1 MKQGLHWL
9 RSHRYI
15 RWVLW
20 GCFSLSCVILT
31 AIAAP
36 TFEAQYTITQRA
48 DFNQISHYPP
58 QQTPPRDRYRPVGA
72 WVGRLILP
80 PPEQRTDQSDWVWL
94 EVYHAP
100 DRDLI
105 GQRLRLEWSPDP
117 AVQQYVAAVTRDV
130 KFSAAIATSQKKGN
144 LHPDRLNGRSRVGPL
159 QSLAGAHPVDDVTVT
174 LDTANILRQ
183 AGTSPR
189 VQIETDPVLTTGRF
203 YGLVKI
209 LAVAPTQNPAFI
221 PPDCP
226 GPAPCPSELFQ
237 VQHYQAAT
245 GQFDGAVET
254 IRVPQQPRDG
264 IGVFVSTP
272 RDLDKSPVGKS
283 GWYIYGAPDKSGL
296 FTVQALKPRALV
308 QLRPQ
313 EILRDEAKG
322 LDYINYEN
330 WHDTE
335 KLEGT
340 LQTVLVDPT
349 DLPMTAPV
357 DPSAARPMDRPASTN
372 APGNPDAGAIATPQA
387 DWQSQWSEGQR
398 ALVMHLFGGRGGKS
412 GEAPAFGTVTG
423 HFSYGVATVQR
434 QPLTQQLEWNIR
446 YQQVYATN
454 VEGFIS
460 GTNDWTAYMGD
471 LRRGWLYT
479 RPVAD
484 VLVKLDIIEDYDF
497 GSDRISPLQE
507 FSRQLQV
514 INARYRS
521 GDGSGAAVVTP
532 ATSCVQDS
540 NQALFA
546 TVQQVR
552 HRVANSPAIQSWL
565 AAHPQDPTTA
575 RFQRLIKL
583 GDEVEKQLMPLGIV
597 REDWKSNSDALSGT
611 EIRDRTFR
619 RTNAEGTEN
628 LLAALTSWR
637 TILPRQT
644 QDELSILFLRHG
656 AKLWFLR
663 TNQVGGHNPDI
674 FPIAPTKAFGRWA
687 IPGTPISIIA
697 VILTRILGAINLP
710 AFTDWLI
717 AIAALLIYG
726 AIALP
731 LGFSQ
736 GFLYRQVWKA
746 SRRDY
751 FRMGLKLLFVPALV
765 EEFVFRVLLLP
776 YPQAATWLMWSLW
789 AIFGLILFV
798 IYHPVNAKTFYKP
811 GDPTFCDRR
820 FLSLAALLG
829 VTCTIT
835 YGLTGSLLLIVL
847 IHWLVV
853 LVWLLGLGGMERLH
867 PPPGVALADG

>member
-9 RSHRYI
+9 GSHRYI
-15 RWVLW
+15 RWIW
-20 GCFSLSCVILT
+20 RSCFILSCVLLT
-31 AIAAP
+31 AIATPA
-36 TFEAQYTITQRA
+36 FEAQYTITQRA
-48 DFNQISHYPP
+48 SFNQIGHYPP
-58 QQTPPRDRYRPVGA
+58 QQTPPRDRYRPTGA

-80 PPEQRTDQSDWVWL
+80 PPPSQADPDDWVWL

-117 AVQQYVAAVTRDV
+117 AIRQYVAAVTRDV
-130 KFSAAIATSQKKGN
+130 KFTDAITTSQQKGN
-144 LHPDRLNGRSRVGPL
+144 LHPDRLNGRSQVGPL
-159 QSLAGAHPVDDVTVT
+159 QSLAGAHPVDDVTII
-174 LDTANILRQ
+174 LDTANVIQ
-183 AGTSPR
+183 QPGTSPR
-189 VQIETDPVLTTGRF
+189 VQIETDPILATGRF
-203 YGLVKI
+203 YGLVNI
-209 LAVAPTQNPAFI
+209 MATVPTQNSALI

-226 GPAPCPSELFQ
+226 GPTPCPSELFQ
-237 VQHYQAAT
+237 VQHYRAAT
-245 GQFDGAVET
+245 GQFDGPVET

-264 IGVFVSTP
+264 IGVFVSTS
-272 RDLDKSPVGKS
+272 RDLDKSPVGTA
-283 GWYIYGAPDKSGL
+283 GWYIYGAPDKSGV

-330 WHDTE
+330 WRNTE
-335 KLEGT
+335 KLAGT
-340 LQTVLVDPT
+340 LKTVLIDPT
-349 DLPMTAPV
+349 DSPADPPEKTNTTA
-357 DPSAARPMDRPASTN
+357 
-372 APGNPDAGAIATPQA
+372 NPDDGAIAPQQA
-387 DWQSQWSEGQR
+387 DWQTQWPEGQR

-423 HFSYGVATVQR
+423 HFSYGLATVMR
-434 QPLTQQLEWNIR
+434 EPLTQQLEWNIR

-484 VLVKLDIIEDYDF
+484 VLVKLDIIDDYDF
-497 GSDRISPLQE
+497 GGDRISPLQE
-507 FSRQLQV
+507 FSRQLQI
-514 INARYRS
+514 INARYRI

-552 HRVANSPAIQSWL
+552 RRVANSPAIQDWL
-565 AAHPQDPTTA
+565 AAHPQDPTTE
-575 RFQRLIKL
+575 RFHHLIQL

-619 RTNAEGTEN
+619 RTSAKGTEN

-644 QDELSILFLRHG
+644 QDELSIMFLRHG

-687 IPGTPISIIA
+687 IPGTPIAVIA

-710 AFTDWLI
+710 AASDWLM
-717 AIAALLIYG
+717 AITALLIYG
-726 AIALP
+726 AIAVP

-736 GFLYRQVWKA
+736 GFLSRQVWKA
-746 SRRDY
+746 PRRNY
-751 FRMGLKLLFVPALV
+751 FHTGLRLLFMPALV
-765 EEFVFRVLLLP
+765 EEFVFRVLWLP
-776 YPQAATWLMWSLW
+776 YPQAATWQMWGLW
-789 AIFGLILFV
+789 AVSGLILFV
-798 IYHPVNAKTFYKP
+798 IYHPLNAKIFYKR
-811 GDPTFCDRR
+811 GNPTFCDRR
-820 FLSLAALLG
+820 FLSLTALLG

-835 YGLTGSLLLIVL
+835 YGLTGSLLLIVG

-853 LVWLLGLGGMERLH
+853 LVWLFGLGGMERLH
-867 PPPGVALADG
+867 PTQRVA